1 LFFLSRKAQIPHL
14 PLAAFGER
22 IHALAPRVT
31 ENVAWFLDIVPC
43 SDTIKERSSPILE
56 GNGMNIEIHDA
67 ALEARIQK
75 QLETTGSSS
84 VEEVLLHLLET
95 QEEQDRWLLENR
107 ETINA
112 KIRRGIDQLDRGQ
125 GIPEDQLD
133 AHLAK
138 LKSQK

>member
-1 LFFLSRKAQIPHL
+1 
-14 PLAAFGER
+14 
-22 IHALAPRVT
+22 
-31 ENVAWFLDIVPC
+31 
-43 SDTIKERSSPILE
+43 
-56 GNGMNIEIHDA
+56 MNIEIRDA

-75 QLETTGSSS
+75 QLQVTGSGS

-112 KIRRGIDQLDRGQ
+112 KIRRGIDELDRGE
-125 GIPEDQLD
+125 GIPDDQLD

-138 LKSQK
+138 LKNQI